1 MVTKTKQIMLLRHAK
16 AEMNSA
22 SGDDGRALTTSGRQ
36 RARELGQMLLEQKLI
51 PQAIYSSTA
60 NRALETAELICE
72 QLAIDSHDVVKRDE
86 LYQADAE
93 TILSLL
99 RGIDERIRRVMIVG
113 HNPALEQLIQ
123 TLLSPETLRGTLHLS
138 PADMAMLAFEDNW
151 ATLREH
157 ICMLEYT
164 THNPHGQIYE
174 R

>member
-16 AEMNSA
+16 AEMSSA
-22 SGDDGRALTTSGRQ
+22 GGDYGRALTTSGRQ
-36 RARELGQMLLEQKLI
+36 RAQQLGQMLLEQI
-51 PQAIYSSTA
+51 PQAIYSSSA

-123 TLLSPETLRGTLHLS
+123 ILLSPETLRGALHLS
-138 PADMAMLAFEDNW
+138 PADMAMLTFEDNW
-151 ATLREH
+151 GAIREH

-164 THNPHGQIYE
+164 TQSA
-174 R
+174 